1 VVAIMAMTA
10 ISNAQ
15 NRWAKRE
22 SSTGDNLL
30 RLYLRLRCILSLFR
44 DDCASDNVGR
54 RRTDLSLNGLIAGII
69 AGAFG
74 MAYFVYGKRQSK
86 VVPVVAGVLLCV
98 YPYFTENPYAL
109 IAIGAALLAAPFFL
123 DF

>member
-1 VVAIMAMTA
+1 M
-10 ISNAQ
+10 
-15 NRWAKRE
+15 
-22 SSTGDNLL
+22 L
-30 RLYLRLRCILSLFR
+30 R
-44 DDCASDNVGR
+44 V
-54 RRTDLSLNGLIAGII
+54 NGLVAGVI

-86 VVPVVAGVLLCV
+86 VVPLVAGILLCI

-109 IAIGAALLAAPFFL
+109 LGIGAALLAAPFLL

>member
-1 VVAIMAMTA
+1 V
-10 ISNAQ
+10 
-15 NRWAKRE
+15 
-22 SSTGDNLL
+22 
-30 RLYLRLRCILSLFR
+30 
-44 DDCASDNVGR
+44 
-54 RRTDLSLNGLIAGII
+54 NGLIAGVI

-86 VVPVVAGVLLCV
+86 VVPAGGGHLLCV

-109 IAIGAALLAAPFFL
+109 LGIGAALLAAPFLL

>member
-1 VVAIMAMTA
+1 MRCVDHRVLALMESADRLFA
-10 ISNAQ
+10 SQHQARQ
-15 NRWAKRE
+15 KRIVFK
-22 SSTGDNLL
+22 LL
-30 RLYLRLRCILSLFR
+30 
-44 DDCASDNVGR
+44 GQE
-54 RRTDLSLNGLIAGII
+54 LIHADAAVNHPAALQCDARQDI

-86 VVPVVAGVLLCV
+86 VVPLVAGILLCI

-109 IAIGAALLAAPFFL
+109 LGIGAALLAAPFLL

>member
-1 VVAIMAMTA
+1 MSAMIA
-10 ISNAQ
+10 
-15 NRWAKRE
+15 
-22 SSTGDNLL
+22 G
-30 RLYLRLRCILSLFR
+30 RLYLRSRCILSLFH
-44 DDCASDNVGR
+44 DDCVFLDVGR
-54 RRTDLSLNGLIAGII
+54 RRTELPVNGLVAGVI

-86 VVPVVAGVLLCV
+86 VVPLVAGVLLCI

-109 IAIGAALLAAPFFL
+109 IGIGAALLAAPFLL

>member
-1 VVAIMAMTA
+1 M
-10 ISNAQ
+10 
-15 NRWAKRE
+15 
-22 SSTGDNLL
+22 GDNRV
-30 RLYLRLRCILSLFR
+30 RLYLLLRCILSLFH
-44 DDCASDNVGR
+44 DDCPSLNVGR
-54 RRTDLSLNGLIAGII
+54 RRSDRPLNGLVAGII

-109 IAIGAALLAAPFFL
+109 IAIGAALLAAPFLL

>member
-1 VVAIMAMTA
+1 MAPTSKSR
-10 ISNAQ
+10 I
-15 NRWAKRE
+15 RWAKCQF
-22 SSTGDNLL
+22 SIGTMTVGN
-30 RLYLRLRCILSLFR
+30 LYLCLRCILSLFH
-44 DDCASDNVGR
+44 DDFASQHAGGR
-54 RRTDLSLNGLIAGII
+54 LRQPPRPVLPVNGLIAGVI

-86 VVPVVAGVLLCV
+86 VVPLVAGILLCI

-109 IAIGAALLAAPFFL
+109 LGIGAALLAAPFLL

>member
-1 VVAIMAMTA
+1 MAPT
-10 ISNAQ
+10 SNSH

-22 SSTGDNLL
+22 SSMSAMIAG
-30 RLYLRLRCILSLFR
+30 RLYLRLRCILSLFH
-44 DDCASDNVGR
+44 DDCAIPYVCR
-54 RRTDLSLNGLIAGII
+54 RRSDLPVNGLVAGVI

-86 VVPVVAGVLLCV
+86 VVPLVAGVLLCV

-109 IAIGAALLAAPFFL
+109 VGIGAALLAAPFLL